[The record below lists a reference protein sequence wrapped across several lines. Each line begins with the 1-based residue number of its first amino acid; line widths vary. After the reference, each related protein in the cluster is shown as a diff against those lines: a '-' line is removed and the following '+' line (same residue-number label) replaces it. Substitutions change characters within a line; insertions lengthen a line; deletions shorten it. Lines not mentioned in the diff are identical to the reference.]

1 MLGWHMFKEREKKKK
16 NGYLTLY
23 SVSLWTQT
31 GLATEQIEGTRTFKI
46 FGDDESFVSYSLT
59 EQPRLTTKVHGA
71 ALIHGEDLHIKARL
85 ASHRWGTL

>member
-1 MLGWHMFKEREKKKK
+1 MAYVQRERKEKK
-16 NGYLTLY
+16 NGWLTLY

-59 EQPRLTTKVHGA
+59 EQRRLTTQVHGA
-71 ALIHGEDLHIKARL
+71 ALIHGEDLYIKARL